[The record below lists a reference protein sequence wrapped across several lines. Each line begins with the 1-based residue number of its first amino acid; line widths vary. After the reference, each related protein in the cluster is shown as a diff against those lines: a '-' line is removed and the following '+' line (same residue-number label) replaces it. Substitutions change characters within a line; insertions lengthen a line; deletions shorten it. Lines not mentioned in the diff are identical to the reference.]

1 MFPDVDFR
9 HFIISFIAQKCFLCI
24 YNIGYLW
31 FLDVE
36 KSIKMK
42 QIFLKLNQIFV
53 FVFPESFSIEM
64 CGQELSLMLSE

>member
-9 HFIISFIAQKCFLCI
+9 HFIISFIAQKCFLYI
-24 YNIGYLW
+24 YNIGYLC

-36 KSIKMK
+36 KSNKMK
-42 QIFLKLNQIFV
+42 QIFLKPKQIFV
-53 FVFPESFSIEM
+53 FVFLESFSIEM

>member
-9 HFIISFIAQKCFLCI
+9 HFIIYFIAQKCFLCI
-24 YNIGYLW
+24 YNIGYLC

-36 KSIKMK
+36 KSNKTK
-42 QIFLKLNQIFV
+42 QIFLKPKQIFV
-53 FVFPESFSIEM
+53 FVFLESFSIEM

>member
-9 HFIISFIAQKCFLCI
+9 HFIIYFIAQKCFLCI
-24 YNIGYLW
+24 YNIGYLC

-36 KSIKMK
+36 KSNKMK
-42 QIFLKLNQIFV
+42 QIFLKPKQIFV
-53 FVFPESFSIEM
+53 FVFLASFSIEM